1 MRPSPSMRWTVHGKK
16 SVHSSTSKLLSWSS
30 VQIGPW
36 GGRSMVKNPSTRPSQ
51 NYYLG
56 PLSESVHETDGPSPK
71 SWSVVH
77 ISPGKSSSARHRY
90 GRGGA
95 IGGNNYLSKFLN
107 FNWLKNWNVCRTSE
121 VKISTKLSEN
131 QTTIHGLNQT
141 VWLSNVDGIFI
152 N

>member
-1 MRPSPSMRWTVHGKK
+1 
-16 SVHSSTSKLLSWSS
+16 
-30 VQIGPW
+30 
-36 GGRSMVKNPSTRPSQ
+36 MVKNPSTRPSQ

-77 ISPGKSSSARHRY
+77 MDRWTVGRSAEAWVELQLSNHMLWLISPGKSSSARHRY

-107 FNWLKNWNVCRTSE
+107 FN
-121 VKISTKLSEN
+121 
-131 QTTIHGLNQT
+131 
-141 VWLSNVDGIFI
+141 
-152 N
+152 